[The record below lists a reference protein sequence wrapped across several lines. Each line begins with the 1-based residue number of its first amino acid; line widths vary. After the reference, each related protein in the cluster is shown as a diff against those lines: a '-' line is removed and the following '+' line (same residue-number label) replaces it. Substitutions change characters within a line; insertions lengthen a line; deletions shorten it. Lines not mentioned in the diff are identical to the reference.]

1 MKTLIR
7 IGLVDDDFLIVD
19 LLKRFLDQQD
29 NLQVDFAV
37 SSAQS
42 AIDLLKQSD
51 PVPDLLLIDL
61 KMEGMDGMALCQ
73 YLKAHFPNISTI
85 IVSSHYQDSF
95 LGHMIKLGAAAFVAK
110 GISPLLLIHVISEVY
125 RNGLYLLPEQVQLLR
140 EQLPSALPGPSLN
153 QEHLSQRELEVL
165 KLIAEQ
171 KTAKEIAESLF
182 ITARTVEGHKNNL
195 FVKTGTKN
203 IAGLVLYAIQ
213 KKIIDPNEIFLNNPL
228 GNNT

>member
-1 MKTLIR
+1 MKDLIR

-19 LLKRFLDQQD
+19 LLKRFLEQQD

-37 SSAQS
+37 NSAQY
-42 AIDLLKQSD
+42 AIDILTQKKTL
-51 PVPDLLLIDL
+51 PDLLLIDL
-61 KMEGMDGMALCQ
+61 KMDGMDGIALCQ
-73 YLKAHFPNISTI
+73 YLKQHFPNISTI
-85 IVSSHYQDSF
+85 IVSSHYQDNF
-95 LGHMIKLGAAAFVAK
+95 LGYMMRLGASAFVAK
-110 GISPLLLIHVISEVY
+110 GISPMLLVQIIREVH
-125 RNGLYLLPEQVQLLR
+125 RNGFHLLPEQVQILR
-140 EQLPSALPGPSLN
+140 EQLPHSLPAPNLN
-153 QEHLSQRELEVL
+153 QENLSQREMEVL

-171 KTAKEIAESLF
+171 KTAKEIAATLF

-213 KKIIDPNEIFLNNPL
+213 KKIINPSEIILNNPL